1 MGTSLQHL
9 ADSLFVNMA
18 NLVLLRHDSY
28 LDHVKPGV
36 KPDTW
41 TRLRNAPF
49 FNYGLFP
56 DDLICIAEQDITKS
70 ESTSAAPRPGPGAM
84 QCTGWRN
91 QNRFQPYDR
100 RESRNAASA
109 EPAQPWRPWGRGRS
123 RGRGHSTNPRF
134 SRARGFK
141 HQK

>member
-1 MGTSLQHL
+1 MNHSLVCLQSNFNKGKAPKEVSEALHDLKDYLAFHQNVSIAMGTSLQHL

-28 LDHVKPGV
+28 LDHVKLGV

-41 TRLRNAPF
+41 TRLRNAPL

-84 QCTGWRN
+84 QRTGWRN
-91 QNRFQPYDR
+91 QNRFQLP
-100 RESRNAASA
+100 
-109 EPAQPWRPWGRGRS
+109 
-123 RGRGHSTNPRF
+123 TL
-134 SRARGFK
+134 
-141 HQK
+141 